1 MPNPEPT
8 GFADLVTAII
18 ASYPHEP
25 RTRHIDA
32 GYLPNRDVV
41 IEIVKQLRELVF
53 PGYFGKQNLESA
65 TLEYH
70 TGALVHS
77 IREKLLNQI
86 QNAVRHQAMRRGEP
100 IPDGQERAE
109 AIVQDFLE
117 GIPRLRALLATD
129 VQAAFDG
136 DPAASDTD
144 EIIFSYP
151 GLFAIMVHRIAHEL
165 CMRRVPLIPR
175 MMSEYAHALTGIDIH
190 PGATIDEYF
199 FIDHG
204 TGIVIGETVSIGKHV
219 KIYQGVTLGALSTRA
234 GQGLKGVKRHP
245 TLEDD
250 VTVYSGASIL
260 GGETIIGQGAVISG
274 NAFVIKSVP
283 AQTRVSV
290 KNPELQYR
298 NQSPQEFKQETVWD
312 WVI

>member
-1 MPNPEPT
+1 MSNSEISPFT
-8 GFADLVTAII
+8 DLVSAVL
-18 ASYPHEP
+18 ASYGEEP
-25 RTRHIDA
+25 STRHIDA
-32 GYLPNRDVV
+32 GQMPSRDVI
-41 IEIVKQLRELVF
+41 IEIVQLMRELVF
-53 PGYFGKQNLESA
+53 PGYFGKQDLDSSA
-65 TLEYH
+65 LEYH
-70 TGALVHS
+70 TGALLHN
-77 IREKLLNQI
+77 IREKLLGQI
-86 QNAVRHQAMRRGEP
+86 RKAIQHHAARHGEP
-100 IPDGQERAE
+100 PDDGRAE
-109 AIVQDFLE
+109 AIVQDFLQ

-151 GLFAIMVHRIAHEL
+151 GLFAILVHRIAHEL
-165 CMRRVPLIPR
+165 YLRKVPLVPR
-175 MMSEYAHALTGIDIH
+175 IMSEYAHARTGVDIH
-190 PGATIDEYF
+190 PGATIEEYF

-204 TGIVIGETVSIGKHV
+204 TGIVIGETVNIGKRV

-234 GQGLKGVKRHP
+234 GQALRGHKRHP

-298 NQSPQEFKQETVWD
+298 NQTPQEFKQDEAPD